1 MCIFHTCYQ
10 EHTLELSLMKNH
22 YIRSNSTLLISCLG
36 PFPLSLGL
44 FPKSLALFPQ
54 GDIHLDLNPH
64 VAFSFKRLG
73 LNPKSKTECGIR
85 PKAVVLIQ
93 TKIHMHTI
101 TFVEKVIKCVRLNG
115 ELRLKL
121 HFANLMGK

>member
-1 MCIFHTCYQ
+1 MCIFQTCYQ

-54 GDIHLDLNPH
+54 VDIHLDLNPH

-73 LNPKSKTECGIR
+73 LNPMPKTQCGIR
-85 PKAVVLIQ
+85 PKGVGFMQTLAHMYHSVL
-93 TKIHMHTI
+93 K
-101 TFVEKVIKCVRLNG
+101 
-115 ELRLKL
+115 
-121 HFANLMGK
+121 